1 MEMRPTASNNVH
13 TDSQKKNQNKRV
25 LHVLIAQTIHD
36 RSRLKKVNQL
46 RNHLWLSI
54 NSGEM
59 IKTDF

>member
-13 TDSQKKNQNKRV
+13 TDSQ
-25 LHVLIAQTIHD
+25 
-36 RSRLKKVNQL
+36 SRLKKVNQL